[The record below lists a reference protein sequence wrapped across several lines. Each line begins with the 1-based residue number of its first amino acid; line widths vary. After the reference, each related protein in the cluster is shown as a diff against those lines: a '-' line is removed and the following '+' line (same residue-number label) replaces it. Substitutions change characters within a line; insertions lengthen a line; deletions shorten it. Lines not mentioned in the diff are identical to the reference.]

1 MKLSILIVN
10 YNVTQLLRNC
20 LNSIQQYV
28 QNIDYEIVVVDNQ
41 SPDSSWKDLIKEFPT
56 DKFIENAGNEAFAKA
71 KYKAAKIA
79 NGGYIL
85 L

>member
-28 QNIDYEIVVVDNQ
+28 QNIDYEVIVVDNQ
-41 SPDSSWKDLIKEFPT
+41 SPDSSWKDLINEFPT
-56 DKFIENAGNEAFAKA
+56 VKFIENSGNEGFAK
-71 KYKAAKIA
+71 
-79 NGGYIL
+79 
-85 L
+85 